1 MQQIQEFT
9 QSTTSTSRIN
19 GAYEV
24 GRIQS
29 LKISQN
35 VGVVQTLLKPCIF
48 NTLAI
53 LLIYHLSHSI
63 CA

>member
-9 QSTTSTSRIN
+9 QSTTSTSRVN

-24 GRIQS
+24 GP
-29 LKISQN
+29 KISQN

-48 NTLAI
+48 NTLPI